1 MVIVDGT
8 FSASSRLEFHTRS
21 FDTDLSNNCGQLSIA
36 LRDAECNSSNTCEST
51 KDMVVL
57 IDDQSK
63 YLKPLL
69 QRRIVCN
76 VKKSAENTI
85 LGIFPPFRHVG

>member
-1 MVIVDGT
+1 MDGT

-36 LRDAECNSSNTCEST
+36 LRDAECNSLNTREIANE
-51 KDMVVL
+51 MVAL

-63 YLKPLL
+63 
-69 QRRIVCN
+69 
-76 VKKSAENTI
+76 
-85 LGIFPPFRHVG
+85 